1 MDSAIILACVSG
13 VIGICAA
20 SWTYFLTK
28 RKDREEERRKLKI
41 EYYKDFIL
49 SVSHT
54 VMNPA
59 FLNVPEEVAKIADAE
74 KKFSDSCNTLII
86 VAPKKVVDALYDL
99 RKEIMT
105 PDPSRLNV
113 QQKLYTKLLFAI
125 REDIGIRNNDFN
137 RDEFTFILWQ

>member
-1 MDSAIILACVSG
+1 
-13 VIGICAA
+13 
-20 SWTYFLTK
+20 
-28 RKDREEERRKLKI
+28 
-41 EYYKDFIL
+41 
-49 SVSHT
+49 
-54 VMNPA
+54 MNPA
-59 FLNVPEEVAKIADAE
+59 LLGVPEEVAKLADFE